1 MAARRILVVDDTQ
14 EILDLFRVILEAEGY
29 EVFLSTHAFENVIEI
44 EHLHPDLLILDFLF
58 GKHNEGWQLLQM
70 LKMHA
75 PTASIP
81 VIICTAALKEVRE
94 QEDYLQ
100 KKEIQ
105 IVFKPFDID
114 ELVSAVKHGLE
125 SSPPLL

>member
-1 MAARRILVVDDTQ
+1 MAQRILVIDDTQ

-29 EVFLSTHAFENVIEI
+29 DVLLSTHSYENVVEI
-44 EHLHPDLLILDFLF
+44 EHLHPDLLVLDFLM
-58 GKHNEGWQLLQM
+58 GKQNEGWRLLQM

-81 VIICTAALKEVRE
+81 IIICTAALKEVRE

-105 IVFKPFDID
+105 VIFKPFDID
-114 ELVSAVKHGLE
+114 ELVSAVKRGLE
-125 SSPPLL
+125 SSLPLL

>member
-1 MAARRILVVDDTQ
+1 MAAHRILVIDDTQ

-29 EVFLSTHAFENVIEI
+29 EVLLSAHSYENIVEI
-44 EHLHPDLLILDFLF
+44 EHLHPDLLVLDLLI
-58 GKHNEGWQLLQM
+58 GKQNEGWQLLHM
-70 LKMHA
+70 LKLHA

-81 VIICTAALKEVRE
+81 VIICKAALTEVRE

-105 IVFKPFDID
+105 VVFKPFDID
-114 ELVSAVKHGLE
+114 ELVFAVKRGLAS
-125 SSPPLL
+125 SSPLL

>member
-1 MAARRILVVDDTQ
+1 MTQRILVIDDTQ

-29 EVFLSTHAFENVIEI
+29 EVFLSTHAYENVVEI
-44 EHLHPDLLILDFLF
+44 EHLHPDLLVLDFLI
-58 GKHNEGWQLLQM
+58 GKQNEGWQLLQM

-81 VIICTAALKEVRE
+81 LIICTAALREVRE

-100 KKEIQ
+100 KKDIQ
-105 IVFKPFDID
+105 VVFKPFDID
-114 ELVSAVKHGLE
+114 ELVAAVKRGLE

>member
-1 MAARRILVVDDTQ
+1 MAHRILVIDDTQ
-14 EILDLFRVILEAEGY
+14 EILDLFQVILEAKGY
-29 EVFLSTHAFENVIEI
+29 EVLLSTHAYENVVEI
-44 EHLHPDLLILDFLF
+44 EHLHPDLLILDFLI
-58 GKHNEGWQLLQM
+58 GKQNEGWQLLQI

-81 VIICTAALKEVRE
+81 VIICTAALKEVSE

-114 ELVSAVKHGLE
+114 ELVHAVKQALLR